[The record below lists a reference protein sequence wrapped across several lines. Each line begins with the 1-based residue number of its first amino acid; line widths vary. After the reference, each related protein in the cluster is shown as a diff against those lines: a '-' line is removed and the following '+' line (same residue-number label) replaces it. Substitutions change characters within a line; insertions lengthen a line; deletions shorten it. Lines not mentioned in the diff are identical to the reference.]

1 MRKYAIF
8 LIGLLVASSAALA
21 LDQINIQFAP
31 QPNTPY
37 FVGQPEFNIDA
48 EEFNTVILKIKSTKS
63 GTARLFWA
71 TNFDPQMNQP
81 KSIWFFVDRSN
92 DFKEYSFNLR
102 SQNGY
107 WAGYVGQLL
116 VYPENGPE
124 GIEVGPSQAVV
135 GNLGTNISS
144 GWREF
149 WGPSG
154 RLVIGSTIN
163 TMASVN
169 LFGRP
174 ITVYLYWLIVLAG
187 LGYGGYLTNKWLAK
201 KTKEPF
207 ASLWPQIGQ
216 GVVLTI
222 LFGWCL
228 LEASNTFNLWQIVQ
242 QDARFVGKQ
251 IEEKRVLANT
261 GDFYNFILFCQK
273 NIPARA
279 RFDQRIPPI
288 YNDIKAI
295 YYLYPRKLSTTEAEY
310 LVVYDQQPE
319 ANILRKY
326 SPWQTF
332 RPGALILKRGKS

>member
-1 MRKYAIF
+1 MRKTVIAL
-8 LIGLLVASSAALA
+8 LITLACSPLVHA
-21 LDQINIQFAP
+21 LDQINISFTRP
-31 QPNTPY
+31 QNAPY

-48 EEFNTVILKIKSTKS
+48 EEFNTVILKIKSNKS
-63 GTARLFWA
+63 GAARLFWA

-81 KSIWFFVDRSN
+81 KSVWFFIDKSN
-92 DFKEYSFNLR
+92 DFKEYAFNLR

-124 GIEVGPSQAVV
+124 RLEVGPTQAMV

-149 WGPSG
+149 WGPRG

-174 ITVYLYWLIVLAG
+174 ITVYLYWLIVLSG
-187 LGYGGYLTNKWLAK
+187 LGYGGYLTNKWLAQK
-201 KTKEPF
+201 KREPF
-207 ASLWPQIGQ
+207 SLLWPRIGQ
-216 GVVLTI
+216 GFAVTI
-222 LFGWCL
+222 LVCWCL
-228 LEASNTFNLWQIVQ
+228 LEASNTFNLWQIVK
-242 QDARFVGKQ
+242 QDTRFVGKN
-251 IEEKRVLANT
+251 IEGKRVLANT

-273 NIPARA
+273 HIPMNAQ
-279 RFDQRIPPI
+279 FDQRIPPI
-288 YNDIKAI
+288 YNDIKSI

-319 ANILRKY
+319 ANILKKY
-326 SPWQTF
+326 APWQTF
-332 RPGALILKRGKS
+332 RQGALILKRGKS